1 MQKNRRKKKRICGCD
16 EKYLNAIIASSRA
29 RTKCAI
35 AKLSVRENE
44 RELRK
49 GEKNSGLQQQ
59 KLKQSVMAK
68 EMQHTT

>member
-1 MQKNRRKKKRICGCD
+1 MQCCD

-49 GEKNSGLQQQ
+49 GKKNNDQQQ
-59 KLKQSVMAK
+59 QNGKILCDGKRDATYNLTLVI
-68 EMQHTT
+68 T